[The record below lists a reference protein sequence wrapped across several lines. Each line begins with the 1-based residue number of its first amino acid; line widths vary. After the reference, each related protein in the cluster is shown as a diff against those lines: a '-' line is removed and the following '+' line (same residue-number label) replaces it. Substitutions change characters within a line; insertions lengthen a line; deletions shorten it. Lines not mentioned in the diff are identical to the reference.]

1 MKIKMLLPVLALI
14 FATGMSFTTVSAT
27 DQQVTGYINGP
38 NGWESVNVDCAMGSE
53 DCKVRFL
60 PNPTEYQVYATEDES
75 TPLNSTSGEIIDL

>member
-1 MKIKMLLPVLALI
+1 MLLPVLALI

-60 PNPTEYQVYATEDES
+60 PNPYRIS
-75 TPLNSTSGEIIDL
+75 SICH